1 MAHITP
7 TVPTIS
13 DLNQVLADTPFLQS
27 YGFRVESTAPGECTL
42 RVPFVRALERPGG
55 IVSGMTLMGAADV
68 AMWLAI
74 MTLRG
79 IAEHWVTADMKT
91 AFLRTAREEDI
102 ACDARVLKPGRRS
115 MYGTAECRGTDARLI
130 AHHVITYTR
139 AEG

>member
-7 TVPTIS
+7 SVPTLS
-13 DLNQVLADTPFLQS
+13 DLNQVLEDTPFLQS

-139 AEG
+139 VEA

>member
-1 MAHITP
+1 VAHIAP
-7 TVPTIS
+7 SVPTIS

-79 IAEHWVTADMKT
+79 VAEHWVTSDMKT
-91 AFLRTAREEDI
+91 AFLRSAREEDI
-102 ACDARVLKPGRRS
+102 VCTARILKSGRRT
-115 MYGTAECRGTDARLI
+115 MYGTAECLRADGGLV
-130 AHHVITYTR
+130 AHHVIAYARVET
-139 AEG
+139 